1 MTGSWARAR
10 WSDACTEKEAGV
22 RPLAL
27 ALARGPSWPGGGGSR
42 HPYPRPAP
50 ARDQTSFAFGTK
62 QASGTH
68 VSITPGGA
76 RWRGVSRRMSRGHS
90 KPPPSPGASRGS
102 WDSGGHIP
110 ALVTG
115 RIPPGEPPP
124 PEGSAG
130 GARIVSSD
138 LGSPAARGCFHRPQ
152 SASRSVTCLQ
162 VSTGF
167 CQRRG
172 AAPPW
177 AQPRRWQLRDRESRR
192 AGGVPGSRASRARGS
207 APSLRPRGLRAF
219 SLASSTLSPPS
230 PTAPRTARLSPPQAG
245 PPRVPR
251 PVFHPYPGV
260 AGRRL

>member
-1 MTGSWARAR
+1 MERCLHGEGGGCEASGPGPGPGAQLAGRGRQPPSLSPPSARPRSNIFCLWNKTSQWYAR
-10 WSDACTEKEAGV
+10 LDHPGRRALERSFQKDEP
-22 RPLAL
+22 RPQQASAQPGRLSGL
-27 ALARGPSWPGGGGSR
+27 VGLGRPHPCPSHGADSPGGS
-42 HPYPRPAP
+42 
-50 ARDQTSFAFGTK
+50 
-62 QASGTH
+62 
-68 VSITPGGA
+68 
-76 RWRGVSRRMSRGHS
+76 
-90 KPPPSPGASRGS
+90 
-102 WDSGGHIP
+102 
-110 ALVTG
+110 
-115 RIPPGEPPP
+115 PP

>member
-1 MTGSWARAR
+1 MVTGSWARAR

-115 RIPPGEPPP
+115 RILPGGPPP
-124 PEGSAG
+124 RKAQRVAPG
-130 GARIVSSD
+130 
-138 LGSPAARGCFHRPQ
+138 LYPAAWGRLPPE
-152 SASRSVTCLQ
+152 
-162 VSTGF
+162 
-167 CQRRG
+167 
-172 AAPPW
+172 AAFT
-177 AQPRRWQLRDRESRR
+177 D
-192 AGGVPGSRASRARGS
+192 
-207 APSLRPRGLRAF
+207 
-219 SLASSTLSPPS
+219 
-230 PTAPRTARLSPPQAG
+230 
-245 PPRVPR
+245 PRVPR
-251 PVFHPYPGV
+251 VPLLASKFPPGFASGEEPPRPGLSLD
-260 AGRRL
+260 AGSSGIGRAGGLEECPAPELPARGAPRLPCAPGG